1 MAVDMFI
8 KIKDI
13 DGESQDAKHKDE
25 IDVLAWSWGL
35 TNPDSPAA
43 GAGRGRGK
51 ANFQDLTVTKF
62 IDKATADLIL
72 ACAAGKHI
80 EEATLSVRR
89 SGGEKQQLDYIVVK
103 MTEVRVTSVQQL
115 SSGGEGEPVEDVSLN
130 FTKFTYTYTF
140 QDPTGAPGES
150 ETIGWDIARNKK
162 V

>member
-35 TNPDSPAA
+35 TNPGSPGA
-43 GAGRGRGK
+43 GAGRGK

-62 IDKATADLIL
+62 IDKATPDLIL
-72 ACAAGKHI
+72 ACASGKHI
-80 EEATLSVRR
+80 EEATLAVRR

-115 SSGGEGEPVEDVSLN
+115 SAGGEAEPVEDVSFN
-130 FTKFTYTYTF
+130 FTKFTYTYTP
-140 QDPTGAPGES
+140 QDPRGGPGES